1 MTHIF
6 KHIRKIIY
14 KMYLLGFGFVECV
27 DLVAEV
33 SNDGVVLLPEI
44 GQGAL
49 VVQRPVLILLLQF
62 GQLGLSLTVQLNLEV
77 PGM

>member
-1 MTHIF
+1 
-6 KHIRKIIY
+6 
-14 KMYLLGFGFVECV
+14 MYLLRFGFVECV

-49 VVQRPVLILLLQF
+49 VVQSPVLILLLQF
-62 GQLGLSLTVQLNLEV
+62 GQLSLSLTVQLNLEV
-77 PGM
+77 PGMSSLT